1 MVILKKVKVIFKK
14 VYVIFHNFFF
24 VINYALC
31 QDILKF
37 VLANLKIKIQTLIS
51 QITLDLTNQRMKK
64 KLLIFRFVM
73 TFLKKTSF

>member
-14 VYVIFHNFFF
+14 VYVIFHNFLL

-31 QDILKF
+31 QDILEF
-37 VLANLKIKIQTLIS
+37 VLANLKIKNSNFDLS
-51 QITLDLTNQRMKK
+51 NKHLTNQRMKK
-64 KLLIFRFVM
+64 KLLILRFVM